1 VGGLTQ
7 IAIEALIR
15 PSESGTA
22 EAVPFVQSFHSSLQ
36 SAFFA
41 MDFDL
46 IFLETAWMAK
56 ALVRD

>member
-1 VGGLTQ
+1 M
-7 IAIEALIR
+7 EALIR
-15 PSESGTA
+15 PSERGTA
-22 EAVPFVQSFHSSLQ
+22 EAVPLVQSFHSSLQ

>member
-1 VGGLTQ
+1 
-7 IAIEALIR
+7 LIR
-15 PSESGTA
+15 WFRLRHGPGLPRRLKGNIGTCDRT
-22 EAVPFVQSFHSSLQ
+22 L
-36 SAFFA
+36 AFFA